1 MNKRGDIKWDKLI
14 GWAIVAIL
22 FVLSII
28 IISLLREKEMGI
40 IGSIR
45 DFFRF
50 GR

>member
-14 GWAIVAIL
+14 GWAVVAIL
-22 FVLSII
+22 FVLSVII
-28 IISLLREKEMGI
+28 ILLLRDTGTGI